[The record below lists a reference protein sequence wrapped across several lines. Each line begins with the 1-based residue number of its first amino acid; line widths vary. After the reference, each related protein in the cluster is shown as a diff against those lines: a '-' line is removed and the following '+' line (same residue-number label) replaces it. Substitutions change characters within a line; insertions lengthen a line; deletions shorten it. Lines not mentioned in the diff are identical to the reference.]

1 MELHEAL
8 AQITEIRRQIAR
20 TETFRGYR
28 SATVASTA
36 GVALLAGIGQ
46 AICLPQAA
54 ADPLRYVALWGGGA
68 ALCLAVTGVELA
80 LRCRRSV
87 STHASRITWLAVEQF
102 LPAVLVGGVLTG
114 AVVRSAPENLWML
127 PGLWSLLFSL
137 GVFASCRLLPRA
149 TFWVGIWYLL
159 AGGVC
164 LGCLSP
170 ETSMSPWTMAVV
182 FGTGQLLGAA
192 ILYFTLERSDA

>member
-20 TETFRGYR
+20 TVTFRGYR
-28 SATVASTA
+28 SETVASTA
-36 GVALLAGIGQ
+36 GVALLVGIGQ
-46 AICLPQAA
+46 AICLPHAA
-54 ADPLRYVALWGGGA
+54 IAPAWYVALWGGGA
-68 ALCLAVTGVELA
+68 ALCLAVTGLELM

-87 STHASRITWLAVEQF
+87 SGHASKITWLAVEQF

-114 AVVRSAPENLWML
+114 ALVHSAPENLWML

-137 GVFASCRLLPRA
+137 GVFASCRLLPRT
-149 TFWVGIWYLL
+149 TFWIGIWYLL

-170 ETSMSPWTMAVV
+170 AACLSPWTMPVV
-182 FGTGQLLGAA
+182 FGVGQLLGAS
-192 ILYFTLERSDA
+192 ILYFTLERGDV